1 MVVACILS
9 VVMPTV
15 PGPPIYVY
23 IYICRSVHCTLRFHI
38 DFLFSEDIYYIDS
51 AIDIHSNNVAI

>member
-1 MVVACILS
+1 MVAACILS

-15 PGPPIYVY
+15 PGPPT
-23 IYICRSVHCTLRFHI
+23 YICRSVHCTLRFHI